1 MKANT
6 FQISL
11 LISGLILSTLAC
23 NLTLPATRSQ
33 PTAVP
38 TVNPVEAQQ
47 VQEQIAS
54 QLNSAVSG
62 STVTLELT
70 ESQLTSMINLQ
81 SPSSQ
86 DAQFSNLSV
95 LLENNQAQITGKIT
109 TSFLSSEAKIVL
121 GVATDAQGKPTLSIV
136 SATMGGMTIPEG
148 MLSNATVSIND
159 ALKDQAGQ
167 GYEILSLSIA
177 DHKLIITAKKL

>member
-1 MKANT
+1 MKART

-23 NLTLPATRSQ
+23 NLPSVINRSQ
-33 PTAVP
+33 PEVIPTA
-38 TVNPVEAQQ
+38 NPLEAQQ

-54 QLNSAVSG
+54 QLNSAASG
-62 STVTLELT
+62 SIVTVELT
-70 ESQLTSMINLQ
+70 ESQLTNLINLQ

-86 DAQFSNLSV
+86 DAQFTNLSV
-95 LLENNQAQITGKIT
+95 LLDNNQAQITGKIT
-109 TSFLSSEAKIVL
+109 TSFLSSEARIVL
-121 GVATDAQGKPTLSIV
+121 GVATDEQGKPTLSIV
-136 SATMGGMTIPEG
+136 SATMGGMTIPES

-159 ALKDQAGQ
+159 ALKNQAGQ